1 MSDHAKLSP
10 SAAHRWRNCPGSVRE
25 EANYVRDPS
34 VPNNPSAV
42 DGTHTHTLLDHCLKT
57 ACNDAFSLAGML
69 LSDHEGH
76 FIVDRERAERAQ
88 FALDYI
94 IRRRNEFGNGCSVA
108 SESQVSL
115 KRLTGRDDLD
125 GTVDVALY
133 NGDVLEIIDYKD
145 GVGEVSAI
153 ENQQLEQYAFGVL
166 NTMPEGVSAPKMIR
180 MTIVQP
186 KLRMFGKDGIGVWN
200 ITYDDFM
207 ARLPQLTADALA
219 TDDPNAPLIPGEKQC
234 QWCKHKS
241 NCEALSSQVMS
252 KIGMEFN
259 KIPMIV
265 QAAEL
270 PTPKDFDNQRLRQLI
285 EAMPMITGWL
295 ETVEEEALRRLEGGD
310 KIDGIKAV
318 RGRGSRSW
326 ALDDEAIEA
335 KLNKMGVPKG
345 EIWQTKLI
353 SVSQLEKLS
362 WTNRAGENKSLTP
375 KQKSLVE
382 SELVATSQ
390 GSLKVV
396 SAADKRPAV
405 EFVKAESE
413 FDKVESLP
421 SWLA

>member
-10 SAAHRWRNCPGSVRE
+10 SAAHRWRLCPGSVRE

-34 VPNNPSAV
+34 VPNSPAAV
-42 DGTHTHTLLDHCLKT
+42 DGTHTHSLLEQCLINARQPFEFIGIT
-57 ACNDAFSLAGML
+57 MTDDDGSFTVDA
-69 LSDHEGH
+69 
-76 FIVDRERAERAQ
+76 ERAERVQ

-94 IRRRNEFGNGCSVA
+94 KSRRTIHTSIQ
-108 SESQVSL
+108 SEQQV
-115 KRLTGRDDLD
+115 RLGPLFGRDDMD
-125 GTVDVALY
+125 GTLDACLISP
-133 NGDVLEIIDYKD
+133 DVLEIVDYKD
-145 GVGEVSAI
+145 GVGEVSAFK
-153 ENQQLEQYAFGVL
+153 NPQLEQYLWGMIAELG
-166 NTMPEGVSAPKMIR
+166 EGAPLPPVFR
-180 MTIVQP
+180 MTIIQP
-186 KLRMFGKDGIGVWN
+186 KLRMFGKSGIDYYEVNREEFIAG
-200 ITYDDFM
+200 IE
-207 ARLPQLTADALA
+207 QLKSDAAA
-219 TDDPNAPLIPGEKQC
+219 TDHPLAPLIPGEKQC

-353 SVSQLEKLS
+353 SVAQLEKLS
-362 WTNRAGENKSLTP
+362 WKNRAGENKSLTP

>member
-1 MSDHAKLSP
+1 MIAEL
-10 SAAHRWRNCPGSVRE
+10 G
-25 EANYVRDPS
+25 
-34 VPNNPSAV
+34 
-42 DGTHTHTLLDHCLKT
+42 
-57 ACNDAFSLAGML
+57 
-69 LSDHEGH
+69 EG
-76 FIVDRERAERAQ
+76 
-88 FALDYI
+88 
-94 IRRRNEFGNGCSVA
+94 
-108 SESQVSL
+108 
-115 KRLTGRDDLD
+115 
-125 GTVDVALY
+125 
-133 NGDVLEIIDYKD
+133 
-145 GVGEVSAI
+145 
-153 ENQQLEQYAFGVL
+153 
-166 NTMPEGVSAPKMIR
+166 APLPPVFR
-180 MTIVQP
+180 MTIIQP
-186 KLRMFGKDGIGVWN
+186 KLRMFGKTGIDYYEVNREEFIAG
-200 ITYDDFM
+200 IE
-207 ARLPQLTADALA
+207 QLKSDAAA
-219 TDDPNAPLIPGEKQC
+219 TDHPLAPLIPGEKQC

>member
-10 SAAHRWRNCPGSVRE
+10 SAAHRWRLCPGSVRE

-34 VPNNPSAV
+34 VPNSPSAV
-42 DGTHTHTLLDHCLKT
+42 DGTHTHSLLERCLMDNRYPESYIGT
-57 ACNDAFSLAGML
+57 QIG
-69 LSDHEGH
+69 DHEGN
-76 FIVDRERAERAQ
+76 FVVDAERAERVR

-94 IRRRNEFGNGCSVA
+94 KGALADETNATVQSEQEVDLYPIFGRSDLNGTLDVCIT
-108 SESQVSL
+108 SQ
-115 KRLTGRDDLD
+115 D
-125 GTVDVALY
+125 Y
-133 NGDVLEIIDYKD
+133 LEIIDYKD
-145 GVGEVSAI
+145 GVGEVSAFK
-153 ENQQLEQYAFGVL
+153 NPQLEQYLWGVIAGL
-166 NTMPEGVSAPKMIR
+166 GQGALLPPVFR
-180 MTIVQP
+180 MTIIQP
-186 KLRMFGKDGIGVWN
+186 KLRMFGKSGI
-200 ITYDDFM
+200 DFYEVS
-207 ARLPQLTADALA
+207 RDEFLLGKGQLTIDALM
-219 TDDPNAPLIPGEKQC
+219 TNNPEAPLIPGEKQC

-259 KIPMIV
+259 KITPIIV

-270 PTPKDFDNQRLRQLI
+270 PDPKDFDNQRLRQLI

-295 ETVEEEALRRLEGGD
+295 ETVEEAALARIQDGI
-310 KIDGIKAV
+310 KIDGIKAI

-382 SELVATSQ
+382 SELVSISQ
-390 GSLKVV
+390 GALKVV

-405 EFVKAESE
+405 EFVKAESA
-413 FDKVESLP
+413 FDKVQSLP
-421 SWLA
+421 SWLV